1 MIYSLTGKVHKL
13 DENTITVET
22 NGVSF
27 EVVCSYFTVSS
38 LVEGSV
44 QTVYTYLQV
53 KEDAF
58 CLFGFKDKKEKLLF
72 KDLIEVSGVGPKM
85 AITILSGLS
94 VESLVSA
101 VIASDVKTL
110 SSIKGLGKKT
120 AERLVLELNNKFGGE
135 NGLESLINNSDS
147 LVGNVVSGKLKKEIE
162 EASDVLVSTGLQ
174 KNRAIEIAKQN
185 YKEGMTSEQLV
196 VACFKNLK

>member
-1 MIYSLTGKVHKL
+1 MIYSLTGKVTKL
-13 DENTITVET
+13 DENTISVET
-22 NGVSF
+22 GGVAF
-27 EVVCSYFTVSS
+27 EVVCSSFA
-38 LVEGSV
+38 VESMVAGAT

-58 CLFGFKDKKEKLLF
+58 CLFGFLDKREKMLF

-94 VESLVSA
+94 IDRLISA
-101 VIASDVKTL
+101 ITSSDVKLL

-135 NGLESLINNSDS
+135 NGLESLMQNSDI
-147 LVGNVVSGKLKKEIE
+147 GVSSTTKIRREID
-162 EASDVLVSTGLQ
+162 EASDVLVSTGIQ
-174 KNRAIEIAKQN
+174 KLKAIEIAKAN
-185 YKEGMTSEQLV
+185 YVEGMTSEELV